1 MNGWICAHADTI
13 RKNSGCV
20 GADMQCAW
28 EIQHCVMHR
37 MDVPVP
43 VVLRFS
49 PVYKSKFQNR
59 HHCCAKWLGEI
70 YCFGLLFAITV
81 SFLVW
86 VYGEWIQRQ
95 KPGDLPGFFRRGR
108 YIVGSRNVWDYTELR
123 RDVKER
129 RRQNDS
135 KHPHAMCF
143 YAPFT

>member
-1 MNGWICAHADTI
+1 MPTRSEEIP
-13 RKNSGCV
+13 GCV

-37 MDVPVP
+37 MDVPIP
-43 VVLRFS
+43 IVLRFS
-49 PVYKSKFQNR
+49 PVHKSKFPNR
-59 HHCCAKWLGEI
+59 HHCCAKWLGES
-70 YCFGLLFAITV
+70 CGFGLLFAIMV
-81 SFLVW
+81 SFLAW
-86 VYGEWIQRQ
+86 VCGEWVQRQ

-129 RRQNDS
+129 RRQDAI
-135 KHPHAMCF
+135 KYPYARCF